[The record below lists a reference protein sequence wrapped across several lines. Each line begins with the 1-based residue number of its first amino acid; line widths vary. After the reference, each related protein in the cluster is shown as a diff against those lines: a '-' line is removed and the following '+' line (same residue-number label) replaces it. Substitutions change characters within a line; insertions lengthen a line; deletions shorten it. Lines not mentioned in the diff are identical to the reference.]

1 MQNTAAPPR
10 QPQAPSR
17 NDHATNEPEALD
29 PAAAFALGH
38 RAALKSLTR
47 PGRRPSPQHR

>member
-17 NDHATNEPEALD
+17 NDRAADEPEALD
-29 PAAAFALGH
+29 PAAAFALGQ

-47 PGRRPSPQHR
+47 PGRRPRPQRR